1 MSDNVSA
8 RDAPGAENRE
18 PRAASL
24 RQRFQGDIDIRIAT
38 DGTWL
43 YAGTPIERIELVKLF
58 ATMLK
63 RDEGGDFWLET
74 PEEKARIA
82 VDDAP
87 FTIVAMNWTEDEEGK
102 TAVTLRTNLDEEVA
116 LDEKHPLWMAD
127 RPESEGPRPY
137 VAIEKGLNA
146 LITRSVYHEMVNGG
160 SLETLDGEEHL
171 GLWSKGRFFSLGATG
186 TTANDAQ

>member
-1 MSDNVSA
+1 MGGNSAASDNLSA

-18 PRAASL
+18 PRAAGL

-116 LDEKHPLWMAD
+116 LDEKA
-127 RPESEGPRPY
+127 S
-137 VAIEKGLNA
+137 A
-146 LITRSVYHEMVNGG
+146 LDGG
-160 SLETLDGEEHL
+160 STGIGRSPPLCRHRERIECLDHAI
-171 GLWSKGRFFSLGATG
+171 RVP
-186 TTANDAQ
+186 